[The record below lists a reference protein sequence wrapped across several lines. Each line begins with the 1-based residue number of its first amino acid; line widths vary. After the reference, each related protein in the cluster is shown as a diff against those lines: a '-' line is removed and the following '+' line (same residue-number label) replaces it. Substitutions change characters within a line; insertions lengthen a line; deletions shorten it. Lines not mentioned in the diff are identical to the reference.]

1 LVAAGCGGGDWDR
14 IETHWDLHRYGAMQ
28 RHWARHGPPA
38 YIAVA
43 LYLGLTRP
51 PPRPADQLNDP
62 EDLANFLRAF
72 PGA

>member
-1 LVAAGCGGGDWDR
+1 
-14 IETHWDLHRYGAMQ
+14 MQ

-43 LYLGLTRP
+43 LYLGLNR
-51 PPRPADQLNDP
+51 PRPVAADRLNDP

-72 PGA
+72 PGALGA